1 MTNRDD
7 NDDSTA
13 DSNNDA
19 EARETP
25 SSLGIDF
32 GSGDSDAEDTPAE
45 ATSEDPT
52 EEVESTNDAENAP
65 AIGGQASESETDA
78 DDDPTRNIPRE
89 KVRETL
95 MGMPAQGDDQDQ
107 PSDDPD
113 TDDPDTDETDNLPSS
128 QSLLEEPDEPAQ
140 RDPQP
145 AHAEPPS
152 RDDASSDDET
162 RDVPVEDAQQATSDT
177 PPNETPADDD
187 AADQKRETHETMM
200 GMGAANPQDAPA
212 DDSSPDDPTSELDED
227 DWEEVGEP
235 GEFQAEKTMVSS
247 SPFESFEEESPDES
261 HRDDELGAPNDD
273 DLPDPAQSSDPH
285 ADTGDFGEAE
295 LDDDADL
302 EEYDDYEKTVVSDD
316 VLEGPPSDN
325 FDEPGL
331 DVTSSPDSPATDPD
345 DGDAQPAPPSPASQ
359 QPHGQQPESPAPAEP
374 SSTTAHHEA
383 NQSGADPTDHAD
395 QPGRAEQPRADQP
408 GDQTTEQTSDHTE
421 DDDFSSQKTEIF
433 SSPFENDPVCPK
445 LTVLEGPSSG
455 QEYLLNETR
464 NTIGRSTKNS
474 VVVPDESMSRQ
485 HLEIVKRP
493 DGTYRVQDLQSVNG
507 TYLNGE
513 AIEEADIFHGDRV
526 RTGRTTVQFLI
537 PGDAPQTDDQ
547 NRRVVRA
554 DAPDQAQPQAAPG
567 QTRSDTLAEAEDDD
581 SGSTL
586 NRIIAGA
593 AILCTGLLGVIGYL
607 WSLDPGPTPRQQQA
621 HAKLVSA
628 IDAIRSSDWNAAE
641 SRLNSA
647 RELAPNLTGIDTHLQ
662 RLETER
668 EAYKALQTARSA
680 AESDN
685 HETAIKQARA
695 VPRSSVYFDE
705 ARDLLRRQQR
715 ARQINQLLTESRQS
729 ARQDDRIEALSS
741 VEQIL
746 KIAPTHSEALQLRHD
761 IKRGAFGGKPDEPT
775 DETDDDAADDAD
787 GATAVAST
795 SDDTSS
801 ESTDRAP
808 RPTTTNTESASAGN
822 DDGSSSDESDD
833 SDDLW
838 LIEDSSSDD
847 GDSSEGAG
855 AAGSMSRGFELYKN
869 QRFDDAISHFE
880 TISES
885 GGSSADRAS
894 TVASH
899 IADVQSSLQKGNR
912 AVDNG
917 NWSTAASAFRSALR
931 ADKKVDDA
939 GHLSASIQTRIAES
953 FAGQGRSDLESG
965 NYADAFDHYKSARE
979 YDSEHG
985 AVRSLRQAL
994 EDKASSL
1001 YVQAA
1006 NSKKTNPA
1014 QAATLCR
1021 TITSMVPP
1029 DSDSHKKAES
1039 LLDEL

>member
-7 NDDSTA
+7 NDDSSA
-13 DSNNDA
+13 DSNSDA

-32 GSGDSDAEDTPAE
+32 GSGDSDEEDTHADDPSA
-45 ATSEDPT
+45 DPT
-52 EEVESTNDAENAP
+52 EEVESTDDPENAPAGGP

-107 PSDDPD
+107 QSDDPA
-113 TDDPDTDETDNLPSS
+113 TDDSDDLPSS
-128 QSLLEEPDEPAQ
+128 QSLLEESDEPAP
-140 RDPQP
+140 RDPQQ
-145 AHAEPPS
+145 AHSEPPS
-152 RDDASSDDET
+152 RDKNADDQT
-162 RDVPVEDAQQATSDT
+162 RDVPVEDAQQASSDP
-177 PPNETPADDD
+177 PPNDAPADDD
-187 AADQKRETHETMM
+187 TAEQTRETHETMM

-212 DDSSPDDPTSELDED
+212 DDSSSDDPTSELDED

-235 GEFQAEKTMVSS
+235 GEFEAEKTMVSS
-247 SPFESFEEESPDES
+247 SPFESFEEESPGES
-261 HRDDELGAPNDD
+261 HQEDEPGAPGDD
-273 DLPDPAQSSDPH
+273 DLPDPTQSADPH

-316 VLEGPPSDN
+316 VLEGPPSDD
-325 FDEPGL
+325 FDESGL

-345 DGDAQPAPPSPASQ
+345 DGDAPP
-359 QPHGQQPESPAPAEP
+359 QQPEPQASEP
-374 SSTTAHHEA
+374 SSKTGQPDTDR
-383 NQSGADPTDHAD
+383 SGAAPNDHMATDQSA
-395 QPGRAEQPRADQP
+395 R
-408 GDQTTEQTSDHTE
+408 GDQTTDQASEQTE

-537 PGDAPQTDDQ
+537 PGDSPQADDQ

-567 QTRSDTLAEAEDDD
+567 QTRSGTLAETDDDD

-593 AILCTGLLGVIGYL
+593 AILCAALLGVIGYL
-607 WSLDPGPTPRQQQA
+607 WSLDPGPTPQQQQA

-628 IDAIRSSDWNAAE
+628 VDAIRSTDWNTAE

-668 EAYKALQTARSA
+668 KAYKALQTARSA

-685 HETAIKQARA
+685 HETAIEQARA

-715 ARQINQLLTESRQS
+715 ARQINQLLAESRQS
-729 ARQDDRIEALSS
+729 AKQGDRIGALSS

-775 DETDDDAADDAD
+775 DETGDDSTDDAD

-795 SDDTSS
+795 SDDTPS

-808 RPTTTNTESASAGN
+808 RPTTTNTEPASTGN
-822 DDGSSSDESDD
+822 DDGSSSNESDD
-833 SDDLW
+833 SEDLW
-838 LIEDSSSDD
+838 LIEDSSSND
-847 GDSSEGAG
+847 GDSSEGDG

-869 QRFDDAISHFE
+869 QQFDDAISHFE
-880 TISES
+880 SISES

-917 NWSTAASAFRSALR
+917 NWSTASSAFRSALR
-931 ADKKVDDA
+931 ADNKVDGA

-979 YDSEHG
+979 YDAEHG

-1001 YVQAA
+1001 YVRAA

-1029 DSDSHKKAES
+1029 DSDSYKKAKS